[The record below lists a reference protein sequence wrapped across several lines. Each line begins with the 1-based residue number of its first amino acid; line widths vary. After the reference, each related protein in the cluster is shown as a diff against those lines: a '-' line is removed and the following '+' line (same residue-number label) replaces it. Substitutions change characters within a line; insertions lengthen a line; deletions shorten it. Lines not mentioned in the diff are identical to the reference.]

1 MAILS
6 TQNVEEYRAK
16 FADQLKAYEEEKGF
30 PVTDEMIVDGIYNK
44 IKDKADVDYYSFYK
58 SFNPKGKFSNLE
70 TYKVATDQTEAD
82 DKDIINKVYEELS
95 LKGPVRFKDF
105 INTFAEKPDDYD
117 ELPFF
122 PMPDIPNLPDKEYT
136 LKEIAEIRGINP
148 DTDVSMVEVGFAQA
162 LATDDVDKA
171 LAAKVVLNRYFGED
185 VPFRYGPETEEL
197 EFLNPK
203 TGKFELLNQYGLDE
217 GDIAKF
223 GTMGAYILPE
233 IIATTVA
240 SSAGPGAAIAT
251 SAGVTALTES
261 LRIFLGNQI
270 YGINTTEKEGIEA
283 ARKYLSD
290 VGELTA
296 INSGL
301 TALGLTL
308 PKLYRMI
315 RDARKFGKINAS
327 EIGGRITEA
336 QDAYKLVEEINNT
349 LDKAGVKPRLKFTLG
364 QASNDDELLA
374 LQHAFES
381 NIKYGVKSTFD
392 TFNKEQAE
400 ALNTYFN
407 IITGPYKKTALS
419 GKDPI
424 AADELG
430 QLIKN
435 KVLERLSPRQKALT
449 QALEKSETDL
459 TNAVLKLPDGSQKEA
474 GVKIKG
480 VIDDLYKSFDDE
492 MDDAYETLFASGGD
506 RRINTDIIQSV
517 LKSLNKRTRDTFFSK
532 YPKTSTFFKN
542 PGKTANLQKIKN
554 SISDL
559 KKFQRSIVRGEV
571 NIEGVPEQTSIA
583 RLLQAF
589 DDQMV
594 KDLGA
599 DDVWLLQ
606 YKKLSKDYKAGKDQF
621 RGIIGKLM
629 QTKNGRLVINNEDI
643 FNQTF
648 KKGLGQEKR
657 IDDVYAILKQRPEMI
672 PTYKEAILGAY
683 RDTVQDKVTGKINLV
698 KHVKFLN
705 DYDYALKTFFGK
717 KGSKEIEKIGGLAK
731 AVEKATLKRDKLIK
745 EFSKTTQGQLS
756 TMDPDQ
762 IFQFAYNS
770 KRPTTL
776 NKIMAIVRSD
786 DDLYKSFQSVAKQD
800 LYNAITD
807 NRGKFVFDN
816 MADYLKK
823 NRQILERTF
832 ADQPGFVKNL
842 YRMRDALEITT
853 RKRPANIVGRGET
866 ALNDLIRARLGQ
878 FTVAGRTFTAIKKIF
893 RSNLNEQLAELITEP
908 KRLKELIDLENVK
921 GGSKAAAIAYTRLFG
936 YNILDEQFFEDDS
949 FSPAMIDFVDNS
961 DVDANNQSNIQTEE
975 DNEITISRNPFTAI
989 ETAELPKM
997 PQQPVGLES
1006 IQAAQNFETLFPQDT
1021 LGAALARKRMT

>member
-44 IKDKADVDYYSFYK
+44 IKDKADVDYYSFYR

-162 LATDDVDKA
+162 LATDDEDKA

-197 EFLNPK
+197 EFLNPN

-381 NIKYGVKSTFD
+381 NIKYGVKGQFD
-392 TFNKEQAE
+392 TFNRKQAE

-424 AADELG
+424 AADVLG
-430 QLIKN
+430 
-435 KVLERLSPRQKALT
+435 
-449 QALEKSETDL
+449 
-459 TNAVLKLPDGSQKEA
+459 
-474 GVKIKG
+474 
-480 VIDDLYKSFDDE
+480 
-492 MDDAYETLFASGGD
+492 
-506 RRINTDIIQSV
+506 
-517 LKSLNKRTRDTFFSK
+517 
-532 YPKTSTFFKN
+532 
-542 PGKTANLQKIKN
+542 
-554 SISDL
+554 
-559 KKFQRSIVRGEV
+559 
-571 NIEGVPEQTSIA
+571 
-583 RLLQAF
+583 
-589 DDQMV
+589 
-594 KDLGA
+594 
-599 DDVWLLQ
+599 
-606 YKKLSKDYKAGKDQF
+606 
-621 RGIIGKLM
+621 
-629 QTKNGRLVINNEDI
+629 
-643 FNQTF
+643 
-648 KKGLGQEKR
+648 
-657 IDDVYAILKQRPEMI
+657 
-672 PTYKEAILGAY
+672 
-683 RDTVQDKVTGKINLV
+683 
-698 KHVKFLN
+698 H
-705 DYDYALKTFFGK
+705 
-717 KGSKEIEKIGGLAK
+717 
-731 AVEKATLKRDKLIK
+731 
-745 EFSKTTQGQLS
+745 
-756 TMDPDQ
+756 
-762 IFQFAYNS
+762 
-770 KRPTTL
+770 
-776 NKIMAIVRSD
+776 
-786 DDLYKSFQSVAKQD
+786 
-800 LYNAITD
+800 
-807 NRGKFVFDN
+807 
-816 MADYLKK
+816 
-823 NRQILERTF
+823 
-832 ADQPGFVKNL
+832 
-842 YRMRDALEITT
+842 
-853 RKRPANIVGRGET
+853 
-866 ALNDLIRARLGQ
+866 
-878 FTVAGRTFTAIKKIF
+878 
-893 RSNLNEQLAELITEP
+893 
-908 KRLKELIDLENVK
+908 
-921 GGSKAAAIAYTRLFG
+921 
-936 YNILDEQFFEDDS
+936 
-949 FSPAMIDFVDNS
+949 
-961 DVDANNQSNIQTEE
+961 
-975 DNEITISRNPFTAI
+975 
-989 ETAELPKM
+989 
-997 PQQPVGLES
+997 
-1006 IQAAQNFETLFPQDT
+1006 
-1021 LGAALARKRMT
+1021 